1 MFSFAVLRL
10 GLTPEN
16 FWRLGVAEWSTLIAA
31 IAPQGGMTRADLN
44 ALINKVSENK
54 HA

>member
-10 GLTPEN
+10 GLAPRD
-16 FWRLGVAEWSTLIAA
+16 FWALSVAEWPALIAA
-31 IAPQGGMTRADLN
+31 IAPQGGMTRADLD
-44 ALINKVSENK
+44 ALIRNYTEKQ